1 MAEEIPKKVD
11 PERDI
16 KPVMDRIDALLAE
29 GGAGDEGE
37 MVEEEAVVEEEMPL
51 PEGEM
56 PEEEMMAEGEEA
68 MEEEMEEGME
78 GEVDLA
84 PLMDTLGASEERA
97 QALYDAAQ
105 QIAKTQGKTPQ
116 ELADMIAEDFDILM
130 QLEMVA
136 ARGGEA
142 QMMPEGMG
150 AMGGPPA
157 GGAPPTEAPEP
168 VPAEMEGA

>member
-1 MAEEIPKKVD
+1 MAEETPKNVD

-29 GGAGDEGE
+29 GGAGEEGE
-37 MVEEEAVVEEEMPL
+37 MIEDEAVVEEEMPM
-51 PEGEM
+51 GDEM

-68 MEEEMEEGME
+68 MEEGME

-84 PLMDTLGASEERA
+84 PLMDTLGATEERA

-105 QIAKTQGKTPQ
+105 QIQKTAGKTPQ
-116 ELADMIAEDFDILM
+116 ELADMIAEDFDVLM
-130 QLEMVA
+130 QLEMLA
-136 ARGGEA
+136 ARGGEPQA
-142 QMMPEGMG
+142 MPEGMG
-150 AMGGPPA
+150 AMGGPPV
-157 GGAPPTEAPEP
+157 GGAPPSDAPSP

>member
-1 MAEEIPKKVD
+1 MAEETPKNVD

-29 GGAGDEGE
+29 GGAGEEGE
-37 MVEEEAVVEEEMPL
+37 MIEDEAAVEEEMPM
-51 PEGEM
+51 GDEM

-68 MEEEMEEGME
+68 MEEGME

-84 PLMDTLGASEERA
+84 PLMDTLGATEERA

-105 QIAKTQGKTPQ
+105 QIQKTAGKTPQ
-116 ELADMIAEDFDILM
+116 ELADMIAEDFDVLM
-130 QLEMVA
+130 QLEMLA
-136 ARGGEA
+136 ARGGEPQA
-142 QMMPEGMG
+142 MPEGMG
-150 AMGGPPA
+150 AMGGPPV
-157 GGAPPTEAPEP
+157 GGAPPSDAPSP

>member
-1 MAEEIPKKVD
+1 MAEETPKNVD

-29 GGAGDEGE
+29 GGAGEEGE
-37 MVEEEAVVEEEMPL
+37 MIEGEAAVEEEMPM
-51 PEGEM
+51 GDEM

-68 MEEEMEEGME
+68 MEEEAMGEEME

-84 PLMDTLGASEERA
+84 PLMDTLGATEERA

-105 QIAKTQGKTPQ
+105 QIEKTAGKTPQ
-116 ELADMIAEDFDILM
+116 ELADMIAEDFDVLM
-130 QLEMVA
+130 QLEMIA
-136 ARGGEA
+136 ARGGEPQA
-142 QMMPEGMG
+142 MPEGMG

-157 GGAPPTEAPEP
+157 GGAPPSDAPSP

>member
-1 MAEEIPKKVD
+1 MAEETPKKVD

-37 MVEEEAVVEEEMPL
+37 MVEEEVVVEEEMPMDD
-51 PEGEM
+51 EM

-68 MEEEMEEGME
+68 MEEGMEEGME
-78 GEVDLA
+78 GTVDLA
-84 PLMDTLGASEERA
+84 PLMNTLGATEERA

-105 QIAKTQGKTPQ
+105 QIQKTAGKTPQ
-116 ELADMIAEDFDILM
+116 ELADMIADDFDVLM
-130 QLEMVA
+130 QLEMLA
-136 ARGGEA
+136 ARGGEP
-142 QMMPEGMG
+142 QTMPEGMG
-150 AMGGPPA
+150 AMGGPPV
-157 GGAPPTEAPEP
+157 GDAPPTDAPAP

>member
-1 MAEEIPKKVD
+1 MAKDTPKNVD

-29 GGAGDEGE
+29 GGAGEEGE
-37 MVEEEAVVEEEMPL
+37 MIEDEAAVEEEMPM
-51 PEGEM
+51 GDEM

-68 MEEEMEEGME
+68 MEEGME

-84 PLMDTLGASEERA
+84 PLMDTLGATEERA

-105 QIAKTQGKTPQ
+105 QIQKTAGKTPQ
-116 ELADMIAEDFDILM
+116 ELADMIAEDFDVLM
-130 QLEMVA
+130 QLEMLA
-136 ARGGEA
+136 ARGGEPQA
-142 QMMPEGMG
+142 MPEGMG
-150 AMGGPPA
+150 AMGGPPV
-157 GGAPPTEAPEP
+157 GGAPPSDAPSP

>member
-1 MAEEIPKKVD
+1 MAEETPKNVD

-29 GGAGDEGE
+29 GGAGEEGE
-37 MVEEEAVVEEEMPL
+37 MIEDEAAVEEEMPM
-51 PEGEM
+51 GDEM

-68 MEEEMEEGME
+68 MEEGME

-84 PLMDTLGASEERA
+84 PLMDTLGATEERE

-105 QIAKTQGKTPQ
+105 QIQKTAGKTPQ
-116 ELADMIAEDFDILM
+116 ELADMIAEDFDVLM
-130 QLEMVA
+130 QLEMLA
-136 ARGGEA
+136 ARGGEPQA
-142 QMMPEGMG
+142 MPEGMG
-150 AMGGPPA
+150 AMGGPPV
-157 GGAPPTEAPEP
+157 GGAPPSDAPSP

>member
-1 MAEEIPKKVD
+1 MAEDTQKKVD

-16 KPVMDRIDALLAE
+16 KPVMDQIDALLAE
-29 GGAGDEGE
+29 GGGGE
-37 MVEEEAVVEEEMPL
+37 MVEEEAVVEEDMPT
-51 PEGEM
+51 GDDM

-68 MEEEMEEGME
+68 MEETMEEAME

-84 PLMDTLGASEERA
+84 PLMDTLGATEERA

-130 QLEMVA
+130 QLEMLA
-136 ARGGEA
+136 ARGGEPQA
-142 QMMPEGMG
+142 MPEGMG
-150 AMGGPPA
+150 AMGGPPV
-157 GGAPPTEAPEP
+157 GGAPPTEAPAP
-168 VPAEMEGA
+168 VPAEMEGM

>member
-1 MAEEIPKKVD
+1 MAEETPKNVD

-29 GGAGDEGE
+29 GGAGEEGE
-37 MVEEEAVVEEEMPL
+37 MIEDEAAVEEEMPM
-51 PEGEM
+51 GDEM

-68 MEEEMEEGME
+68 MEEGME

-84 PLMDTLGASEERA
+84 PLMDTLGATEERA

-105 QIAKTQGKTPQ
+105 QIQKTAGKTPQ
-116 ELADMIAEDFDILM
+116 ELADMIAEDFDVLM
-130 QLEMVA
+130 QLEMLA
-136 ARGGEA
+136 ARGGEPQA
-142 QMMPEGMG
+142 MPEGMG
-150 AMGGPPA
+150 AMGGPQA
-157 GGAPPTEAPEP
+157 GGAPPSDAPSP

>member
-1 MAEEIPKKVD
+1 MAEETPKNVD

-29 GGAGDEGE
+29 GGAGEEGE
-37 MVEEEAVVEEEMPL
+37 MIEDEAAVEEEMPM
-51 PEGEM
+51 GDEM

-68 MEEEMEEGME
+68 MEEGME

-84 PLMDTLGASEERA
+84 PLMDTLGATEERA

-105 QIAKTQGKTPQ
+105 QIQKTAGKAPQ
-116 ELADMIAEDFDILM
+116 ELADMIAEDFDVLM
-130 QLEMVA
+130 QLEMLA
-136 ARGGEA
+136 ARGGEPQA
-142 QMMPEGMG
+142 MPEGMG
-150 AMGGPPA
+150 AMGGPPV
-157 GGAPPTEAPEP
+157 GGAPPSDAPSP